1 VSEVQ
6 SKTMQALARVVPVSP
21 LRPSPATLGI
31 STTAIYA
38 AQRRRAGKPI
48 CPCCGQVV
56 RDGFSVKREK
66 K

>member
-1 VSEVQ
+1 MHALDRVNTSESV
-6 SKTMQALARVVPVSP
+6 AAVARYI
-21 LRPSPATLGI
+21 GI
-31 STTAIYA
+31 STTASYA
-38 AQRRRAGKPI
+38 TQRRRAGKPI